1 MIGGLLEQR
10 YRVGAL
16 VARGGMSAVYRGVD
30 TRLERDV
37 AIKVMDPRFSADPQF
52 VARFEREA
60 RAAAKLHHPG
70 VVQVHDQGVDEDRV
84 FLVMELVEGGT
95 LRDLLNERGTLDV
108 PLALTVLEKVLAAL
122 AAAHRADLVH
132 RDVKPENVLIGRG
145 GAVKVADF
153 GLVRA
158 MSAAGVTSDSVI
170 LGTVAYLS
178 PEQVTTGN
186 TDARSDVYSAG
197 VLLYEVLTGAPPY
210 VGDNA
215 ISVAYRHVN
224 DEVPPVTG
232 VPAEVAELV
241 RRATRKE
248 PFLRP
253 ADADSFLSEVEAVR
267 AKLGLMTADV
277 PTPVAAP
284 VRQPAGTPPGGVPL
298 GGPPSGGTPAGA
310 PLAGAPLAG
319 APLAGVPLTGTP
331 SGGVP
336 LPGAPLSGV
345 PMSGVPLPGSPL
357 PGVALPGAALS
368 VSPLPGGPLPGAVL
382 PGAVLPGAPLPGAAP
397 VAAGDPTAQH
407 AAVAGEPLT
416 QRVVLDDPTARQVP
430 APTAME
436 QTVRVAP
443 VGVGAPA
450 AFAEPTVPVHRPNP
464 LATPV
469 AGPQGTR
476 AIPRAA
482 LVPPPEA
489 PLTAPRPRPR
499 RPPRKK
505 KTPEQLQEEL
515 RARGKRQFITWLSV
529 VVVAAVL
536 IGVTT
541 WWFSI
546 GRVTR
551 VPELVGKDEA
561 TAVALIEGASLKYTQ
576 TIEKSDTVPAGQVIS
591 VDPPAGTE
599 ANIDDLVRLV
609 VSGGKPVVPQV
620 QPGVDTAA
628 AEREITSVGLKPQVN
643 PAQDQFSDRVPK
655 GKVVTLDPSPGTPV
669 PIGSTVTIV
678 LSKGVEPKP
687 VPSVTGKSKDEA
699 FAELSAAGFE
709 PVEGPEEFSE
719 SVDAGKV
726 VRTDPAAGSNVTGND
741 RRVTVFTSNAVTV
754 PQVEGK
760 RVDEAKRELEQAGLK
775 VDVQFNDR
783 GRARVVNQSVRAG
796 QRVPKDTRIVL
807 IAL

>member
-10 YRVGAL
+10 YRVGTL
-16 VARGGMSAVYRGVD
+16 VARGGMSTVYRGVD
-30 TRLERDV
+30 TRLEREV

-95 LRDLLNERGTLDV
+95 LRDLLNERGRLDV
-108 PLALTVLEKVLAAL
+108 PLALTVLEKVLAPL
-122 AAAHRADLVH
+122 AAAHRAELVH

-145 GAVKVADF
+145 GVVKVADF

-158 MSAAGVTSDSVI
+158 VSTAGVTSDSVI

-224 DEVPPVTG
+224 DEVPPVPD

-241 RRATRKE
+241 RRATRRE

-253 ADADSFLSEVEAVR
+253 ADAESFLSEVEAVR
-267 AKLGLMTADV
+267 AKLGLVPADV
-277 PTPVAAP
+277 PVPVAP
-284 VRQPAGTPPGGVPL
+284 PAEVPPAEQAPGGEPPTRRVP
-298 GGPPSGGTPAGA
+298 
-310 PLAGAPLAG
+310 
-319 APLAGVPLTGTP
+319 TGE
-331 SGGVP
+331 
-336 LPGAPLSGV
+336 
-345 PMSGVPLPGSPL
+345 
-357 PGVALPGAALS
+357 PGVA
-368 VSPLPGGPLPGAVL
+368 GGEP
-382 PGAVLPGAPLPGAAP
+382 
-397 VAAGDPTAQH
+397 PTRR
-407 AAVAGEPLT
+407 VPTGEPLT
-416 QRVVLDDPTARQVP
+416 QRVVLGAPGAGPVP
-430 APTAME
+430 PPGPAE
-436 QTVRVAP
+436 QTVRVLP
-443 VGVGAPA
+443 VGVGAPV
-450 AFAEPTVPVHRPNP
+450 AFADPTVPVHRPNP
-464 LATPV
+464 LVPPP

-482 LVPPPEA
+482 LVPPAEA

-499 RPPRKK
+499 PRRPARRK
-505 KTPEQLQEEL
+505 KTPEQLYEEM

-536 IGVTT
+536 IGVAT
-541 WWFSI
+541 WWFSV
-546 GRVTR
+546 GQVTR

-561 TAVALIEGASLKYTQ
+561 TAFELVEAASLKRTRTPQ
-576 TIEKSDTVPAGQVIS
+576 QSDTVPAGQVIS
-591 VDPPAGTE
+591 VDPPGGTE
-599 ANIDDLVRLV
+599 LTRGDLVRIV
-609 VSGGKPVVPQV
+609 VSTGKPVVPV
-620 QPGVDTAA
+620 VNAGVEVAV
-628 AEREITSVGLKPQVN
+628 AEREIASVGLQSKVD
-643 PAQDQFSDRVPK
+643 PAREEFSDRVPK
-655 GKVVTLDPSPGTPV
+655 GKVVKLDPAGGTPV

-678 LSKGVEPKP
+678 LSKGAQPRP

-699 FAELSAAGFE
+699 FGELERAGFE

-719 SVDAGKV
+719 AVDRGKV
-726 VRTDPAAGSNVTGND
+726 VRTDPAAGSNAPSND
-741 RRVTVFTSNAVTV
+741 RRVTVFLSNAVTV

-760 RVDEAKRELEQAGLK
+760 RVQEAKEELERLGLK
-775 VDVQFNDR
+775 VDVQFNNRD
-783 GRARVVNQSVRAG
+783 RARVVNQSVRAG
-796 QRVPKDTRIVL
+796 QRVPKDTRITLVG
-807 IAL
+807 I